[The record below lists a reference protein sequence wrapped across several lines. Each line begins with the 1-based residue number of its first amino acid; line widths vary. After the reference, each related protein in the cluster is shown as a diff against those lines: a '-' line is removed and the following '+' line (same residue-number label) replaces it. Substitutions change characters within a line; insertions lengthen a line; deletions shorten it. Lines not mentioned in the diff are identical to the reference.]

1 MSDHHF
7 EEYLQKN
14 AIFLKEV
21 ETFACKQNHNLF
33 DLPPL
38 DMRIEPGLVQPGETV
53 VVRLSAKGTK
63 PPDGQLTAD
72 ANYLGK
78 NPSHPHTLNLD
89 WYKTE
94 ESTWQAECKLIAD
107 RPGNWRFVWTV
118 AGHRL
123 SRILGV
129 IETGQ
134 VVITLWGGNNVPRL
148 DQEIHQYD
156 LTADHWVETGF
167 GKTPAKIVTTLKP
180 FARDAFYYGDRL
192 TPICNADGLFPDITD
207 KNLFKVTLDIQR
219 QAIRQLQSLWSIL
232 GLKELEV
239 FACYTP
245 SHGTFGLLSELG
257 FKALN
262 SLCVWQNWLDGDS
275 PSDWQINHVGC
286 PIGPYYP
293 APDDFRKVATGKSLV
308 AFSMG
313 TASSTRCYDIMC
325 FDGAP
330 TNCMGQIRYWRLPGV
345 GSNVHRFFA
354 AVDGWIHDARNN
366 STPVFATVGLE
377 NFYDCHESWKA
388 NAESIHYMVRRAR
401 EGKLVF
407 ASSADIADFYHRHYP
422 VQPEQVY
429 FQPDYM
435 AGMRGW
441 SKPARVP
448 DRIEI
453 TNQKFHSLH
462 IDGQSL
468 PQFLWDHTIPWH
480 NPEWDDQSVW
490 RDPYGLVTPET
501 IATTAHPEGCVPR
514 QTDLRGVKA
523 SIKLTPDSHGV
534 QLTVRVHSDASIT
547 SLPLAIWRIPLD
559 TDEKIQTTHWSPNVH
574 WTPVYDGWS
583 GNLHGVITLSHIPA
597 GETEWSLHLTGSI
610 RPPRAID
617 FSINGLLAG
626 RTLRLSE
633 ETRTYLWRE
642 YIDCRIKLHIQV
654 PPESPAVVMALD
666 GTTMRP
672 DATGRIEVVLDERW
686 AHEAPS
692 LVNATPVQCGG
703 DAVIT
708 LSRVQPTQMT
718 PHVKNWSGSPAI
730 PINGPLE
737 NLAYP
742 QDKNVLQLTPHRIPK
757 DFASLN
763 LGLLKGAKG
772 NSVIYQMARFQTS
785 ARAQVCVDLG
795 YEGPVKA
802 WLDGRQIFQ
811 LLNGTPPREI
821 ESQPEFEVEAGE
833 HELLLAFG
841 QHNGIAWGVRLRILG
856 VGEEVPLEQFLQQ
869 PFSPTEIKILP

>member
-1 MSDHHF
+1 MKDPDWNG
-7 EEYLQKN
+7 YLQKN
-14 AIFLKEV
+14 ETVLKELDA
-21 ETFACKQNHNLF
+21 FACKQNRNLF

-38 DMRIEPGLVQPGETV
+38 DMRVEPGLVQPGETV
-53 VVRLSAKGTK
+53 VVHLSAKGTN
-63 PPDGQLTAD
+63 PPAGQLTMEAD
-72 ANYLGK
+72 YLVS
-78 NPSHPHTLNLD
+78 NPGHPRTLKLD
-89 WYKTE
+89 WQKMGE
-94 ESTWQAECKLIAD
+94 AAWQAEHKQVAD
-107 RPGNWRFVWTV
+107 CPGNWRFIWTV

-129 IETGQ
+129 VEPGQ

-167 GKTPAKIVTTLKP
+167 GKKPERIVEALKP

-192 TPICNADGLFPDITD
+192 TPICNADGLFPDIKD
-207 KNLFKVTLDIQR
+207 KNLFKMPLDIQR

-232 GLKELEV
+232 GLKELEI

-245 SHGTFGLLSELG
+245 GHATFGLLAERG

-262 SLCVWQNWLDGDS
+262 SLCVWQNWLDGHS
-275 PSDWQINHVGC
+275 SSDWQINHLGC

-313 TASSTRCYDIMC
+313 SASSTRCYDIMC

-345 GSNVHRFFA
+345 GSNIHRFFA
-354 AVDGWIHDARNN
+354 AVDGWIHDAKNN

-377 NFYDCHESWKA
+377 NFYNCHESWKA
-388 NAESIHYMVRRAR
+388 NAESIHYMVRRAG

-407 ASSADIADFYHRHYP
+407 ASAADIADFYQHHYP
-422 VQPEQVY
+422 VQPEQIY

-453 TNQKFHSLH
+453 ANQLFHSLH
-462 IDGQSL
+462 VDGQSL

-480 NPEWDDQSVW
+480 NPEWDDQKAW

-514 QTDLRGVKA
+514 QTDLRGVKVA
-523 SIKLTPDSHGV
+523 IELSPDSCGV
-534 QLTVRVHSDASIT
+534 KVTARVHSDASIT
-547 SLPLAIWRIPLD
+547 SLPVAIWRVPLD
-559 TDEKIQTTHWSPNVH
+559 PDDTIQTTHLTPDAH
-574 WTPVYDGWS
+574 WTPMRDGWS
-583 GNLHGVITLSHIPA
+583 GNLHGVLVLRNIPA
-597 GETEWSLHLTGSI
+597 GESGWSLHLAGS
-610 RPPRAID
+610 PKPAGTID

-626 RTLRLSE
+626 RTLRMTE
-633 ETRTYLWRE
+633 ETRTYLWRAN
-642 YIDCRIKLHIQV
+642 INCRLKVHIQV
-654 PPESPAVVMALD
+654 PPESPAVAMYLD
-666 GTTMRP
+666 GTTVHP
-672 DATGRIEVVLDERW
+672 DSHGSMELILDERW

-692 LVNATPVQCGG
+692 LINVIPIQCGG

-708 LSRVQPTQMT
+708 LSRVQPTRIT
-718 PHVKNWSGSPAI
+718 PPVQCWRGSQVI
-730 PINGPLE
+730 PLKGSLD
-737 NLAYP
+737 NLTYP
-742 QDKNVLQLTPHRIPK
+742 QDKNVLRLTPHRIPG

-763 LGLLKGAKG
+763 LGLLKGDNG
-772 NSVIYQMARFQTS
+772 DSIIYQMACFQTS
-785 ARAQVCVDLG
+785 ARAQVCIDLG
-795 YEGPVKA
+795 YDGPAKA
-802 WLDGRQIFQ
+802 WLDGRLIFQ
-811 LLNGTPPREI
+811 YLKGTPPCEVTA
-821 ESQPEFEVEAGE
+821 QPTFEVGAGE

-841 QHNGIAWGVRLRILG
+841 HHNGSAWGVRLRLLWA
-856 VGEEVPLEQFLQQ
+856 GEEMSPGHFFLD
-869 PFSPTEIKILP
+869 PILPPEIKILP